1 MLDIFST
8 GVVSHTVRS
17 GEVLYLQTVIVT
29 KYSKIVKLRK
39 KIVTTQCSLTISAL
53 KKLYVYASC

>member
-53 KKLYVYASC
+53 KKFYVYASC